1 MIASYVLLITMG
13 TTLLA
18 TAVTSATLT
27 CLPLCCRSAQ
37 QDMVQQNTNFDKE
50 HHQPNEANVTSV
62 VVNMDQ
68 LAALKVPTIEDLQ
81 ERSTPPS
88 RVGKYNIRPNHET
101 HHDLSDC
108 FGLKRAS
115 ILSRCRLSGQQI
127 SKVLI

>member
-27 CLPLCCRSAQ
+27 CLPLCCRPAQ
-37 QDMVQQNTNFDKE
+37 QDLVQLNTNFDKE

-88 RVGKYNIRPNHET
+88 RGESY
-101 HHDLSDC
+101 S
-108 FGLKRAS
+108 
-115 ILSRCRLSGQQI
+115 
-127 SKVLI
+127 

>member
-13 TTLLA
+13 ATLLA
-18 TAVTSATLT
+18 TMVTSATLT

-68 LAALKVPTIEDLQ
+68 WAALNVPTIEDLQ

-88 RVGKYNIRPNHET
+88 RGGKYNILDRPNHET
-101 HHDLSDC
+101 HHDLSE
-108 FGLKRAS
+108 
-115 ILSRCRLSGQQI
+115 SRESPYFQDVAGVG
-127 SKVLI
+127 SKYQKF

>member
-18 TAVTSATLT
+18 TAVTSSATLT

-50 HHQPNEANVTSV
+50 HHQPNEAKVTSV

-68 LAALKVPTIEDLQ
+68 LAALNLPTIEDLQ
-81 ERSTPPS
+81 DRSTLKGRKNVTFMSILIKKFIATFQLVLDSSEPPS
-88 RVGKYNIRPNHET
+88 FQDVGVGSKYQK
-101 HHDLSDC
+101 S
-108 FGLKRAS
+108 
-115 ILSRCRLSGQQI
+115 
-127 SKVLI
+127 

>member
-27 CLPLCCRSAQ
+27 CLPLCCRPAQ
-37 QDMVQQNTNFDKE
+37 QDLVQFDTKVIKE
-50 HHQPNEANVTSV
+50 HQQPNEANVTSV

-68 LAALKVPTIEDLQ
+68 LAALNVPTIEDLQ

-88 RVGKYNIRPNHET
+88 RGGKYNILDRPNHET
-101 HHDLSDC
+101 HHDLSE
-108 FGLKRAS
+108 
-115 ILSRCRLSGQQI
+115 SRESPYFQDVAGVG
-127 SKVLI
+127 SKYQKF